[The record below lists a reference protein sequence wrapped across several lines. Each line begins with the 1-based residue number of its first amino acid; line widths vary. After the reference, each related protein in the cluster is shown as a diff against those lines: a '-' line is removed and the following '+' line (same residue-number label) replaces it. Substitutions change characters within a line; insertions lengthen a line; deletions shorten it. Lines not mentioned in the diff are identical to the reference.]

1 MTMKKLAT
9 DIPEVL
15 ILEPKVFG
23 DERGFFMET
32 FNAQTFAELV
42 GTTKPFVQ
50 DNHSQSCRGVL
61 RGLHYQI
68 GARAQDKL
76 VRVLDGEIFDVA
88 VDIRSGSPTLGKWV
102 GVHLSSQNK
111 RQLWVPAGF
120 AHGFLVLSETADV
133 AYKVT
138 DYYDPKGERSL
149 RWDDSQVGIQWPY
162 EAQPLISAK
171 DQLGKA
177 WQDADK
183 M

>member
-1 MTMKKLAT
+1 
-9 DIPEVL
+9 
-15 ILEPKVFG
+15 
-23 DERGFFMET
+23 
-32 FNAQTFAELV
+32 
-42 GTTKPFVQ
+42 
-50 DNHSQSCRGVL
+50 
-61 RGLHYQI
+61 
-68 GARAQDKL
+68 
-76 VRVLDGEIFDVA
+76 
-88 VDIRSGSPTLGKWV
+88 
-102 GVHLSSQNK
+102 
-111 RQLWVPAGF
+111 
-120 AHGFLVLSETADV
+120 VLSETADV